1 MQYHESVLHNY
12 FIHQP
17 IYIFVRLHQ
26 ELCGIYLL
34 LLGRDICFNKDHK
47 PADKLITENTNHYI
61 TPPKVTNKTILRTT
75 SIELNYPSQL
85 TSYALHPSP
94 VPFL

>member
-1 MQYHESVLHNY
+1 MQRFGIPATEYSTSDLKFLSIHTCEYWDMWHVGYCMQYHESVLHNY

-34 LLGRDICFNKDHK
+34 LLGRDICVNKDHK
-47 PADKLITENTNHYI
+47 PAD
-61 TPPKVTNKTILRTT
+61 
-75 SIELNYPSQL
+75 
-85 TSYALHPSP
+85 
-94 VPFL
+94 